1 MCRGVSLLLL
11 RQERTR
17 LYIARQGEALVEM
30 LFSLGAV
37 ADIVDLSLLKCRQRD
52 QLEEIFK
59 YWSCDTPCDGELHD
73 ETTVECTDAGV
84 PPLPGTAQGSELC
97 RM

>member
-1 MCRGVSLLLL
+1 MNSSVDHLYSRAYWSHHSHMCPGVSLLLL

-17 LYIARQGEALVEM
+17 LYIARQAKTLVEM

-52 QLEEIFK
+52 QLEEILK
-59 YWSCDTPCDGELHD
+59 YWNCNTPCDGELHD
-73 ETTVECTDAGV
+73 GTTV
-84 PPLPGTAQGSELC
+84 
-97 RM
+97 